1 VTSAPSL
8 DPLPAAAERSPP
20 NVLVRAPRP
29 PRVDRPG
36 QGRLGIPAVLYFI
49 LSAMAPMTVAAGVV
63 TTLYAVT
70 GLSAIGVGA
79 DALAG
84 PGTPGGQ
91 RTDAEAAGAGP

>member
-1 VTSAPSL
+1 VTPA
-8 DPLPAAAERSPP
+8 PLPAAPESTA
-20 NVLVRAPRP
+20 LAK
-29 PRVDRPG
+29 D
-36 QGRLGIPAVLYFI
+36 RLGIPAVLYFI

-70 GLSAIGVGA
+70 GLSAIGAGA

-84 PGTPGGQ
+84 PGTPGGP